1 MRIGVLGAGFMGG
14 THARAFAKQ
23 PGVEIVFVSS
33 RSLSKAQALATE
45 LGATAT
51 TDDMAIVNDPSVDA
65 VSITLPTH
73 LHAEYAIA
81 ALRAGKH
88 VLLEKP
94 FGLND
99 DECDRMIAAEAVA
112 GKNLMVA
119 HVLRFWPE
127 YEALVEMARGGK
139 LGEPLAAVA
148 TRLSV
153 LPAWAD
159 WFADPAVSGG
169 AVLDL
174 MIHDFDALNWVLGV
188 PTSVYAHGREAAPG
202 LWNQVHGIVNYGAA
216 HAFAEGS
223 EMMPKD
229 YPFSCGLRVLC
240 TRGALEFSFKAG
252 GTSVEMGGRSQ
263 LAVYEPGRAY
273 LADVTSAD
281 PYERQVA
288 YFVETICENRPP
300 TKSGTAGARLAVK
313 LANAA
318 RRSLETGNVV
328 TV

>member
-1 MRIGVLGAGFMGG
+1 MRVGVLGAGFMGG

-23 PGVEIVFVSS
+23 PDVQIVLVSS
-33 RSLSKAQALATE
+33 RSLDKAQALAKE
-45 LGATAT
+45 VGAAAT
-51 TDDMAIVNDPSVDA
+51 TDDMEIVNDPSIDA

-73 LHAEYAIA
+73 LHVEFAIA

-99 DECDRMIAAEAVA
+99 SDCDRMIAAEATA
-112 GKNLMVA
+112 GKHLMVA

-127 YEALVEMARGGK
+127 YEVLVEMARGGK

-153 LPAWAD
+153 LPAWAG
-159 WFADPAVSGG
+159 WFADPAMSGG

-174 MIHDFDALNWVLGV
+174 MVHDFDALNWVLGT
-188 PTSVYAHGREAAPG
+188 PTSVYAQGHQAAPG
-202 LWNQVHGIVNYGAA
+202 LWNHIHGVVNYGAA

-240 TRGALEFSFKAG
+240 TRGALEFSFTAG

-273 LADVTSAD
+273 LADVASAD
-281 PYERQVA
+281 PYERQVE
-288 YFVETICENRPP
+288 YFIGTIRENRPP

-313 LANAA
+313 VANAA
-318 RRSLETGNVV
+318 RRSLETGEVV